1 MSYYKN
7 LDILNNKRKQL
18 YLDIKNLSKDNQLL
32 EHLNNTSNNIDSLL
46 ESLLFNLYISSKII

>member
-18 YLDIKNLSKDNQLL
+18 YLDIKNLSKDGDLIEPVFKQWKL
-32 EHLNNTSNNIDSLL
+32 
-46 ESLLFNLYISSKII
+46 